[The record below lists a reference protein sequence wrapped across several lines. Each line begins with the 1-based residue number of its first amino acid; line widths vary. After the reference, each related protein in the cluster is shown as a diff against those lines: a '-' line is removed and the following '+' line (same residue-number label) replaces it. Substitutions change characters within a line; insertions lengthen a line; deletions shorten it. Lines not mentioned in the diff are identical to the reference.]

1 MSKQNKPL
9 QKIRILYLISA
20 LKKCGP
26 INVLYNL
33 IKGLDPKKID
43 IFIVSLSEGETGS
56 IVDLFEALHI
66 DIISLN
72 ESRIKGFFV
81 NQRIIQKILYDEQI
95 DIVHSHGFRADK
107 INAQLKNVLTI
118 NTIHNF
124 PSEDYIHRYG
134 KIMGSWMSIEHK
146 NKIKDIQFPIA
157 CSKTLMQKFNDVYN
171 INTEFIQNGIDIKKF
186 SPLTENKNK
195 LRKSLNLPIDPLI
208 FIVSGALSQLKNP
221 KVIIET
227 FQLQKNENHVLLFIG
242 NGKLFSALSKTY
254 ESTNICFAGGVDKV
268 NEYLQASDFYI
279 SASLTEGFP
288 NSVME
293 AISVGLPMILSN
305 IPAHVEIIG
314 DNYPYLFNPKSSEDL
329 TKKLKLIIQ
338 KENKLYSQMH
348 SLKIKNNFN
357 AQLMSIKYE
366 QLYISSAKRAKK

>member
-33 IKGLDPKKID
+33 IKGLNPKKND

-56 IVDLFEALHI
+56 IVDQFEALDI

-81 NQRIIQKILYDEQI
+81 NQRIIQKILNDKQI

-107 INAQLKNVLTI
+107 INSQLKNVLTI

-134 KIMGSWMSIEHK
+134 KIIGSWMSIEHK
-146 NKIKDIQFPIA
+146 NKIKDIQFPVA
-157 CSKTLMQKFNDVYN
+157 CSKTLMQKFNDVYD

-221 KVIIET
+221 KVLIET

-242 NGKLFSALSKTY
+242 NGELFGALSKTY
-254 ESTNICFAGGVDKV
+254 ESTNICFAGRVDKV

-288 NSVME
+288 NSVLE

-348 SLKIKNNFN
+348 SLKIKNDFN
-357 AQLMSIKYE
+357 AQLMSNKYE